1 MNVTVSVAPQ
11 RHEALDARRGSPVHA
26 DAVPET
32 GSALAAAADSRK
44 DARRDRAKV
53 ASGWEGD
60 S

>member
-1 MNVTVSVAPQ
+1 MERFRVGASAPST
-11 RHEALDARRGSPVHA
+11 RMRCPKPAG
-26 DAVPET
+26 
-32 GSALAAAADSRK
+32 ALAAAADSRK